1 MAIQALGLFLSVT
14 VIDNSN
20 VKSVLKY
27 KFATSTYATALT
39 DAGTV
44 IAALEAFTNL
54 QVKGY
59 AVETRFYDDAFTA
72 GAGNA
77 KVKGVVSGV
86 ISGNPTKS
94 ADYTVPDPVDAVL
107 GTPGTRGYNVI
118 DTANSIVSDYS
129 ALFQSGGKVK
139 ISDGEV
145 LGNVTGG
152 KRVTRGSTN
161 P

>member
-1 MAIQALGLFLSVT
+1 MAYQSLGLFLSVT
-14 VIDNSN
+14 CIDNSN
-20 VKSVLKY
+20 VKSVLKF
-27 KFATSTYATALT
+27 KFATATYATALT
-39 DAGTV
+39 DAGV
-44 IAALEAFTNL
+44 VLAALAAFTKL
-54 QVKGY
+54 QIKGY

-94 ADYTVPDPVDAVL
+94 ADYTVPDPVDTVL

-118 DTANSIVSDYS
+118 DISQTIVSDYS
-129 ALFQSGGKVK
+129 ALFQTGGKVK

-145 LGNVTGG
+145 LGAVTGG